1 MYVFMARSSLDE
13 DQAIELAE
21 IFRVLGDPNRLRIAV
36 ICLGEPRCVTDI
48 AECVGLSAALVS
60 HHLRLLKAARFV
72 KAKRSGNQVFYGTLD
87 DHVRCVIRDMV
98 GHLGGN
104 TAGLEKRNDACRI
117 RRKRK

>member
-1 MYVFMARSSLDE
+1 MARSSLDE

-36 ICLGEPRCVTDI
+36 ICLGEPLCVTDI

-72 KAKRSGNQVFYGTLD
+72 KAKRSGKQVFYGTLD

-98 GHLGGN
+98 GHVGGN
-104 TAGLEKRNDACRI
+104 TAGLEKRHDEGQT
-117 RRKRK
+117 RRKKK